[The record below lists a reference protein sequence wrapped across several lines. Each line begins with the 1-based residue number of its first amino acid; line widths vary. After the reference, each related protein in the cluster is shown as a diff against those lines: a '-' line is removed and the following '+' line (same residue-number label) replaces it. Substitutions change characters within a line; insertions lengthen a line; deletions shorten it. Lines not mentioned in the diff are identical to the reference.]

1 MKMNKISHIS
11 FLWSKIKS
19 GVASFSFVLS
29 LLLGGLCFSLQAAD
43 AKWYPGRLLVKPKQ
57 GVSTTALQ
65 SFNKAMGVTASR
77 ILEAADN
84 DWQVIDFSPLEN
96 VEDKAKEYLKSG
108 LVADVEPDYI
118 WTIAAEPDDPAF
130 TVPDESYSFRVTQVT
145 TVWDVIT
152 DGIKTNIVA
161 SPTGL
166 KTNIT
171 EIIVAVVDTGVDY
184 KHEDLVDNMWVNPNP
199 SFGDVHGIKVLNGLK
214 SGDPMDFQGHGS
226 HVAGTIGARGNNSL
240 GTAGVCWNVKIMA
253 CNAMLYGSGASSDI
267 TECIAYA
274 RKRGA
279 HVINMSL
286 GGPKGFVSAAFLAEL
301 KNCRDANMLVVCAAG
316 NATNDNDV
324 NLTFPGNYST
334 YIDNIISVGSSTA
347 SDEPSFFSNYGRRSV
362 NIFAPG
368 SDIYSVNRGGGYTM
382 KSGTSMA
389 TPFVS
394 GAVALCMAAH
404 PDENYLQIKER
415 LYNNVDKIPVLAKLC
430 TTGGRIN
437 VAKAIFSNQTQDGLT
452 YSVLNNVAVLTG
464 CTSNTNSIVIPAT
477 VDHSEVTA
485 IADGA
490 FAKSALLE
498 EVTLGSNITSIGAC
512 AFEGCEALTLV
523 NFNQNLLLKIG
534 SMAFA
539 DCKSLGQITL
549 PATLSTTLG
558 YRWVSGCN
566 SLSAIEVEGGNSVYS
581 SLDGVLYSKD
591 ERTLFVF
598 PQAKSAVD
606 YVFPETVA
614 NIGDFAFEN
623 SSLSSA
629 NLNRVLRL
637 GEGAF
642 YQSKDL
648 QEVTFGLNFTSIGK
662 GAFEGCS
669 ALEHLKFKG
678 NAPAATLDSFI
689 GIPES
694 VSVYYPAAGHGWEI
708 IDGKWY
714 GLTAVEVEA
723 APEIAC
729 SKEEENNFTLNY
741 TGVLYSSQDG
751 KTWTR
756 VEEAQ
761 SPYKAIINSKMRF
774 YRVFTE

>member
-1 MKMNKISHIS
+1 MKMNKISRIS

-19 GVASFSFVLS
+19 NVTSFSFVLS
-29 LLLGGLCFSLQAAD
+29 LLLGGLCFSSQAAD

-57 GVSTTALQ
+57 GVSTVALQ
-65 SFNKAMGVTASR
+65 SFNKTMGITASR
-77 ILEAADN
+77 VLEAADN
-84 DWQVIDFSPLEN
+84 DWQVIDFNPLEN
-96 VEDKAKEYLKSG
+96 VQDKAKEYLKSG
-108 LVADVEPDYI
+108 LVAAVEPDYI
-118 WTIAAEPDDPAF
+118 WTIANVPDDPAF
-130 TVPDESYSFRVTQVT
+130 TVPDQSYSFVVTDAT
-145 TVWDVIT
+145 KAWDVIT

-184 KHEDLVDNMWVNPNP
+184 THEDLVDNMWVNPNP
-199 SFGDVHGIKVLNGLK
+199 SFGDVHGIKVANGQK
-214 SGDPMDFQGHGS
+214 TGDPMDFHGHGS
-226 HVAGTIGARGNNSL
+226 HVAGTIGARGNNAL

-253 CNAMLYGSGASSDI
+253 CNILDTGASSDI
-267 TECIAYA
+267 MEGIAYA

-286 GGPKGFVSAAFLAEL
+286 GGPRGTYSAAFLAEL
-301 KNCRDANMLVVCAAG
+301 KNCRAANMMVVCAAG
-316 NATNDNDV
+316 NESNDNDV
-324 NLTFPGNYST
+324 NLSYPCNYST
-334 YIDNIISVGSSTA
+334 YLDNVISVGSST
-347 SDEPSFFSNYGRRSV
+347 STDEPSVFSNYGRRSV

-368 SDIYSVNRGGGYTM
+368 SDIYSVRRGGGYTIM
-382 KSGTSMA
+382 SGTSMA

-415 LYNNVDKIPVLAKLC
+415 LYNNVDKVPAMAKLC

-437 VAKAIFSNQTQDGLT
+437 VAKAIFSNQTQDGLN

-464 CTSNTNSIVIPAT
+464 CNNDTNSIVVPANIGHT
-477 VDHSEVTA
+477 EVTA

-490 FAKSALLE
+490 FAKSVFLE
-498 EVTLGSNITSIGAC
+498 EVTLGTNITSIGSS
-512 AFEGCEALTLV
+512 AFEGCESLNQIT
-523 NFNQNLLLKIG
+523 FNHNPLLKIG

-539 DCKSLGQITL
+539 GCKSLEQIAL
-549 PATLSTTLG
+549 PATLSSTLG

-566 SLSAIEVEGGNSVYS
+566 SLSAISVEEGNSTYS

-591 ERTLFVF
+591 GRTLHVF
-598 PQAKSAVD
+598 PQAKSAAA
-606 YVFPETVA
+606 YILPEIVA
-614 NIGDFAFEN
+614 NVGDFAFEN
-623 SSLSSA
+623 SNLESA
-629 NLNRVLRL
+629 NFNKVLRL

-642 YQSKDL
+642 YQSINL
-648 QEVTFGLNFTSIGK
+648 QSVTFGLNLTSIGK

-669 ALEHLKFKG
+669 SLESLTFKG
-678 NAPAATLDSFI
+678 NAPAAMMDSFI
-689 GIPES
+689 GIPEN
-694 VSVYYPAAGHGWEI
+694 VTVYYPSAGLSWEI

-714 GLTAVEVEA
+714 GMTAVEVEA

-729 SKEEENNFTLNY
+729 NKEEESNFTLNY
-741 TGVLYSSQDG
+741 TGVLYSSPDG
-751 KTWTR
+751 KTWTK

-761 SPYKAIINSKMRF
+761 SPYKASINSKMRF
-774 YRVFTE
+774 YRVFAE

>member
-1 MKMNKISHIS
+1 MKMNKISRIS

-19 GVASFSFVLS
+19 NVTSFSFVLS
-29 LLLGGLCFSLQAAD
+29 LLLGGLCFSSQAAD

-57 GVSTTALQ
+57 GVSAVALQ
-65 SFNKAMGVTASR
+65 SFNKTMGITASR
-77 ILEAADN
+77 VLEAANN
-84 DWQVIDFSPLEN
+84 DWQVIDFNPLEN
-96 VEDKAKEYLKSG
+96 VQDKAKEYLKSG
-108 LVADVEPDYI
+108 LVAAVEPDYV
-118 WTIAAEPDDPAF
+118 WTIATEPDDPAF
-130 TVPDESYSFRVTQVT
+130 TVPDQSYSFRVTQAT
-145 TVWDVIT
+145 AAWDVIT

-184 KHEDLVDNMWVNPNP
+184 THEDLVDNMWVNPNP
-199 SFGDVHGIKVLNGLK
+199 SFGDVHGIKVSNGQK
-214 SGDPMDFQGHGS
+214 TGDPMDFHGHGS
-226 HVAGTIGARGNNSL
+226 HVAGTIGARGNNTL

-253 CNAMLYGSGASSDI
+253 CNILDTGASSDI
-267 TECIAYA
+267 MEGIAYA

-286 GGPKGFVSAAFLAEL
+286 GGPRGTYSAAVLAEL
-301 KNCRDANMLVVCAAG
+301 KNCRDANMLVVCASG
-316 NATNDNDV
+316 NETNDNDV
-324 NLTFPGNYST
+324 NLTYPCNYST
-334 YIDNIISVGSSTA
+334 YLDNVISVGSST
-347 SDEPSFFSNYGRRSV
+347 SEDEPSYFSNYGRRSV

-368 SDIYSVNRGGGYTM
+368 SDIYSVSLGGGYTTM
-382 KSGTSMA
+382 SGTSMA
-389 TPFVS
+389 APFAS

-415 LYNNVDKIPVLAKLC
+415 LYNNVDKIPALAKLC

-437 VAKAIFSNQTQDGLT
+437 VAKAIFSNQTQDGFN

-464 CTSNTNSIVIPAT
+464 CTSDTNSIVIPAT
-477 VDHSEVTA
+477 IGHTEVTA

-490 FAKSALLE
+490 FAKSALLK
-498 EVTLGSNITSIGAC
+498 EVTLGTNITSIGAS
-512 AFEGCEALTLV
+512 AFEGCENLNQIT
-523 NFNQNLLLKIG
+523 FNQNPLLKIG

-539 DCKSLGQITL
+539 GCKSLEQITL
-549 PATLSTTLG
+549 PATLGSTLG

-566 SLSAIEVEGGNSVYS
+566 SLSSIEVEGGNSVYS

-591 ERTLFVF
+591 GRTLFVF
-598 PQAKSAVD
+598 PQAKSAAD
-606 YVFPETVA
+606 YVFPEIVA

-623 SSLSSA
+623 SNLSSA
-629 NLNRVLRL
+629 NLNKVLRL

-648 QEVTFGLNFTSIGK
+648 QAVTFGLNFTSIGK

-669 ALEHLKFKG
+669 SLESLKFKG

-689 GIPES
+689 GVPES
-694 VSVYYPAAGHGWEI
+694 VTVYYPAAGHGWEI
-708 IDGKWY
+708 IDGKWC
-714 GLTAVEVEA
+714 GLTAVEEDT

-729 SKEEENNFTLNY
+729 SKEEESNFTLNY
-741 TGVLYSSQDG
+741 TGILYSSPDG
-751 KTWTR
+751 KIWTK
-756 VEEAQ
+756 VVEAQ
-761 SPYKAIINSKMRF
+761 SPYKASINSKMRF
-774 YRVFTE
+774 YRVYTE